1 MLIDDAQLDENEA
14 VTNELQGLFLRIFQM
29 TGSDNFNKLLPSNS
43 KIEEVK
49 GGEII
54 TPGGIQV
61 KD

>member
-1 MLIDDAQLDENEA
+1 MLIDDAQLDENDA

-49 GGEII
+49 GG
-54 TPGGIQV
+54 G
-61 KD
+61 